1 MKNYYPKLDEKAI
14 AFDLNTVNG
23 LSEQNAIALLKQDG
37 YNELPSTEARNFLA
51 IAWET
56 VQDPIFL
63 LLVGGGIV
71 YWIIGDIQEA
81 LFLLGFVFF
90 LTGISLY
97 QEGKTE
103 HALEAL
109 RDLSSPRALVI
120 RDGERKRITGRE
132 VVAGDILVLA
142 EGDRLSADAIVISC
156 TNLSTDESLL
166 TGESLPVRKLAANID
181 DVERVEMER
190 PGGEDLSSIY
200 SGTLVIQGQGIA
212 QVKAIGAQTEMGKIG
227 KALQKVKPE
236 TTPLQQEM
244 TRLVSRL
251 FGVALALCVA
261 ILVIYGFTTG
271 DWLKIMT
278 HTNSDRL

>member
-1 MKNYYPKLDEKAI
+1 
-14 AFDLNTVNG
+14 
-23 LSEQNAIALLKQDG
+23 
-37 YNELPSTEARNFLA
+37 
-51 IAWET
+51 
-56 VQDPIFL
+56 

-81 LFLLGFVFF
+81 LILLGFVFF

-109 RDLSSPRALVI
+109 SDLSSPRALVI
-120 RDGERKRITGRE
+120 RDGERKLIAGRE

-142 EGDRLSADAIVISC
+142 EGDRVSADAIVISC

-190 PGGEDLSSIY
+190 LGGEDLSSIY

-244 TRLVSRL
+244 TCLVSRL

-261 ILVIYGFTTG
+261 IVVIYGFTTG